1 MSTTVTT
8 QAEMDAAL
16 AAGAE
21 TIIIRSPRGVRLTIS
36 DSGSSTVEA
45 YDSSTVRASG
55 AVFRSGHQAGFSK
68 DQLKRSKKR
77 LGIEASKT
85 AFSAGWAWTL
95 PAATP
100 EDHEGSAHHAEGSEG
115 SEGSKPPSEPLPS
128 ALPSPRDN
136 STPPQAGKGAEV
148 AVLAEEP
155 ETRREHPREHTS
167 RASAPFAPFAPLG
180 GQALPSQ
187 TPTCHL
193 HPDRPRPDACYTCEQ
208 AANADASQDD
218 DHDTMPLFG
227 MPA

>member
-1 MSTTVTT
+1 MVATVH
-8 QAEMDAAL
+8 
-16 AAGAE
+16 
-21 TIIIRSPRGVRLTIS
+21 V
-36 DSGSSTVEA
+36 
-45 YDSSTVRASG
+45 
-55 AVFRSGHQAGFSK
+55 
-68 DQLKRSKKR
+68 
-77 LGIEASKT
+77 
-85 AFSAGWAWTL
+85 
-95 PAATP
+95 
-100 EDHEGSAHHAEGSEG
+100 EGSEG

-208 AANADASQDD
+208 VPGEPLSPTAEAALAARLTVLEATPPGGAASEAVVSPTEGTITLAPVHGCTHTLTLTGDA
-218 DHDTMPLFG
+218 TVTL
-227 MPA
+227 AVL